1 MNCEDSELGWLCRSS
16 NGNRRRRRQVDLVSR
31 GGVGLTLAGVGLA
44 RSWVSHSLA
53 LVLLSV
59 SLRHGDTALCLFP
72 SRRHRHGP
80 LNLIKMGLC
89 TLYLYLYLCLV
100 ALASHFPFFFIF
112 FFLCFLLSRFGFG
125 LLRAEFF
132 FYRLTWVMGSA
143 LSWLDDGLG
152 EGGVHDFWERGRS

>member
-1 MNCEDSELGWLCRSS
+1 MK
-16 NGNRRRRRQVDLVSR
+16 
-31 GGVGLTLAGVGLA
+31 A
-44 RSWVSHSLA
+44 RSWAGWADQATATDGGSSKWISSGVAAWVSLSPAWVLLEVGFRTLSLLSRSLSLSVMA
-53 LVLLSV
+53 TRLSV
-59 SLRHGDTALCLFP
+59 SP
-72 SRRHRHGP
+72 SRRHRHEP

-89 TLYLYLYLCLV
+89 TLYLYLYLCLA

-132 FYRLTWVMGSA
+132 FFRLTWVMGFA